1 MADTAPIPS
10 DIRLRRKSR
19 VLELTYPD
27 GTLYSLSFE
36 FLRVYSPSAEVRGHG
51 GGEGYLQ
58 TGKQDVMLLN
68 LEPVGNYA
76 LKLTFDDGH
85 DSGLF
90 SWQYLRELGENRDA
104 LWRRYLERL
113 EEAGASRSP
122 GPGEPGSW
130 SPPG

>member
-1 MADTAPIPS
+1 MTDTTPIPS

-27 GTLYSLSFE
+27 GTLFSLSFE

-51 GGEGYLQ
+51 GGEGHLQ
-58 TGKQDVMLLN
+58 TGKRDVMLED

-76 LKLTFDDGH
+76 VKLSFDDGH

-90 SWQYLRELGENRDA
+90 SWQYLRELGENREA

-113 EEAGASRSP
+113 EEEGGSRDPRPGHPGA
-122 GPGEPGSW
+122 W
-130 SPPG
+130 SPQG